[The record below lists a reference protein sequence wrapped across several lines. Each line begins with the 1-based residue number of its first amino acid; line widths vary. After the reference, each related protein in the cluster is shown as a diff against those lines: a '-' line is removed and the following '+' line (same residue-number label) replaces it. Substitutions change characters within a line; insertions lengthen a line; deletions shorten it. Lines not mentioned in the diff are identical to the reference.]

1 MGSFPGLQRWTDRR
15 FTLLTALS
23 VDVTSDEARTTAF
36 TGPAGGFT
44 VQVPAG
50 KNGTMLGIDYGYR
63 ATNPFGGV
71 HSIGV
76 HVDL

>member
-1 MGSFPGLQRWTDRR
+1 
-15 FTLLTALS
+15 
-23 VDVTSDEARTTAF
+23 VF

-50 KNGTMLGIDYGYR
+50 KSGTLLGFDYGYR
-63 ATNPFGGV
+63 VTNPFSGV